1 MSAIDDDPAAAKYT
15 GRGLTKREI
24 EILARRI
31 EGLTRV
37 GVSLSEGFRRLAADA
52 PSRGF
57 RTYLIDAATALEAGE
72 TLENVLERSS
82 ERLPGHVRGL
92 VAAGIRSGKLAE
104 ILRDLAQSER
114 TEAKMRRRFLLD
126 LAPPVLAMIATTAV
140 LLFIM
145 IFVVPDFETIVH
157 ELEEQSK
164 DIHVLMSRDIV
175 ATKII
180 FVVSRFIRSLA
191 GSAMLALAFFS
202 VSVLIVKEIV
212 AGGRSIEDMISRIPL
227 VRTFFRTSAMGRLC
241 ETLGLLVGSGVPLGE
256 ALELAEDCVR
266 DRRIARGCLLA
277 AERASRGESFAR
289 ATIESTLFPHG
300 FKSLLEWAEKRSALA
315 DVLRMLSEIFWIRAR
330 DRSEFVRAVSIIAAW
345 LIAIFSFSLVYTGL
359 FLPMSRM
366 MRLLSSLA

>member
-1 MSAIDDDPAAAKYT
+1 MSAIDDDPAAAKFA
-15 GRGLTKREI
+15 GRGLTKREV

-31 EGLTRV
+31 EGFTRA

-82 ERLPGHVRGL
+82 ERLPGYVRGL
-92 VAAGIRSGKLAE
+92 VAAGIRSGELAA
-104 ILRDLAQSER
+104 ILRDLAESER

-126 LAPPVLAMIATTAV
+126 LAPPLLAMIATTAV
-140 LLFIM
+140 LMFIM
-145 IFVVPDFETIVH
+145 IFVVPDFETIIH
-157 ELEEQSK
+157 ELERQLQNPRNSIRRE
-164 DIHVLMSRDIV
+164 IW
-175 ATKII
+175 ATELI
-180 FVVSRFIRSLA
+180 FGVSRFIRSLA

-241 ETLGLLVGSGVPLGE
+241 ETLGLLVGSGVPVGE

-277 AERASRGESFAR
+277 ADRTSLGESFAR

-300 FKSLLEWAEKRSALA
+300 FQALLEWAEKRSALA

-330 DRSEFVRAVSIIAAW
+330 DRSEFIRAVSIIAAW

-359 FLPMSRM
+359 FLPMYRM
-366 MRLLSSLA
+366 MRLLSY